1 MAVSIPLAAAVA
13 GSVAMQGY
21 QAAQGAPKIPEIKL
35 PTGVT
40 PDPVNENEAQKAA
53 EKRRRMYQGVGR
65 SSTILTNPTLGG
77 LDDKETRPKQL
88 LGM

>member
-1 MAVSIPLAAAVA
+1 MAISIPLAAAMT
-13 GSVAMQGY
+13 GTVAMQGY

-35 PTGVT
+35 PAGVT

-65 SSTILTNPTLGG
+65 SSTILTNSSLGN
-77 LDDKETRPKQL
+77 LAEKDDRPKQL

>member
-1 MAVSIPLAAAVA
+1 MAIVAAVA
-13 GSVAMQGY
+13 AVGVAGSMAMQGY
-21 QAAQGAPKIPEIKL
+21 QMAQGAPKIPEIKL
-35 PTGVT
+35 PNTT
-40 PDPVNENEAQKAA
+40 PDAVNENESQKAA

-65 SSTILTNPTLGG
+65 SSTILTNAPLGG